1 MSTQALDFQI
11 NQSFGDNQKLSAFF
25 DFTDFTPSLTSAERT
40 SLSSDEFTG
49 FLGNSSISNDPSL
62 HKCFALGATA
72 STSSSAEGKIDH
84 IINSSEC
91 NFTSGNFLIPL
102 DGLNLNNIST
112 IVDFNFCDSVTG
124 GVLVGAYGLGEV
136 NRKGQDFT
144 VSSGFNVGVTDR
156 GHLFLQYLN
165 REEEETIKVLYD
177 AELSKRNIIGISA
190 NKTKLSLS
198 YFDYFNDLVKTLEVP
213 VHENSISFTG
223 DLLLGGANE
232 FYQTDELSGN
242 LNSFTII
249 SGSHDPLILKDI
261 GEASLSEYTFNAEQV
276 NSYSRV
282 TGYSSSIVYKTGI
295 TGYEYEVT
303 GTLTIHTGR
312 ETFQMS
318 TSNASS
324 ASRAEGEKYFKYY
337 TFNNGITTSKYKE
350 ELGVLVDG
358 SGYLYHPTGED
369 AYDTLGLN
377 DVSSSIQTY
386 AETLTTGNRGGTI
399 SIDLHGKSPLYGTLD
414 DVSGVVDTPIN
425 ETWQEV
431 IPATSGVSFEAGGG
445 DLFKDYIYYM
455 GGRS

>member
-1 MSTQALDFQI
+1 MSEQGLNFQLKE
-11 NQSFGDNQKLSAFF
+11 SFGDNQRLSAFF
-25 DFTDFTPSLTSAERT
+25 DFTNFSPSSTSAAG
-40 SLSSDEFTG
+40 SVSNEFTG
-49 FLGNSSISNDPSL
+49 FLSNSSISNDPSL

-72 STSSSAEGKIDH
+72 SLSSAAETKIDH
-84 IINSSEC
+84 IIDSSEC
-91 NFTSGNFLIPL
+91 NLTSGNFLIPL

-112 IVDFNFCDSVTG
+112 IVDFNFCESVSG

-136 NRKGQDFT
+136 TRQGENYVT
-144 VSSGFNVGVTDR
+144 SSGFNVGVTDR

-165 REEEETIKVLYD
+165 REDEETIKVLYD

-223 DLLLGGANE
+223 DLLLGGTNE
-232 FYQTDELSGN
+232 FYQNDEFSGN
-242 LNSFTII
+242 LNSFTIL
-249 SGSHDPLILKDI
+249 SGAYDPLTLKDI

-282 TGYSSSIVYKTGI
+282 TGYSNSIVYKTGV

-303 GTLTIHTGR
+303 GTLTINTGR

-318 TSNASS
+318 TSPTSS
-324 ASRAEGEKYFKYY
+324 AARQEGEKYFKYY
-337 TFNNGITTSKYKE
+337 TFNNGSTTSQYKE
-350 ELGVLVDG
+350 ELGALVDG
-358 SGYLYHPTGED
+358 SGYLYYPTGED

-386 AETLTTGNRGGTI
+386 AETLTTGNRGSNI
-399 SIDLHGKSPLYGTLD
+399 SINLYGKTPVYGTLD
-414 DVSGVVDTPIN
+414 EVSGVVDTPIIQ
-425 ETWQEV
+425 TWQKV
-431 IPATSGVSFEAGGG
+431 TPATSGVSFEEDGR